1 MFYDVFQLFI
11 FTGLFHNNGP
21 KVDENLVDKKVDK
34 KLVYTKN
41 FAVPKNTC
49 SLTISSKSKEF
60 KVKKIILNKKTFDDF
75 FQTEKEKFTVEKWIS
90 LKNIINNDEN
100 NNVMLKI
107 LYKKDYVTTNLHVTK
122 DDDVKSD
129 DYDVTVAFHE
139 SCNRLLPILG
149 YFSLNTATINH
160 VSLLK
165 RDKCD
170 FEHDDSRVNCNW
182 REVVPPN
189 GGKPAIDHRG
199 RRENK
204 GEVPVSCAA
213 FQGVQ
218 ENENVQNKFF
228 AKVVGDPE
236 NEEKFTTAFMTSPTF
251 DVTGLDHVT
260 FSVHSAIHCD
270 GSSLKGYVIP
280 ASNDVI
286 ESLEGVESFFNV
298 DYAVFGWVH
307 EKFNYDVSG
316 LTGDYRVGL
325 FLFFSLFEFYLVD

>member
-11 FTGLFHNNGP
+11 FTGLFHNNGS
-21 KVDENLVDKKVDK
+21 KVDEN
-34 KLVYTKN
+34 LVYTKN

-49 SLTISSKSKEF
+49 SLTVSSKSKEF
-60 KVKKIILNKKTFDDF
+60 KVKKIILNKKTFDNF
-75 FQTEKEKFTVEKWIS
+75 FQSEKENFSSEKWIS
-90 LKNIINNDEN
+90 LKNIIDNDEN
-100 NNVMLKI
+100 NDVMLKI
-107 LYKKDYVTTNLHVTK
+107 LYKKDYVTTNFHVTK
-122 DDDVKSD
+122 DDDVKQD

-149 YFSLNTATINH
+149 YFSRKTATINH

-170 FEHDDSRVNCNW
+170 FEHADSRVNCNW
-182 REVVPPN
+182 REVVAD
-189 GGKPAIDHRG
+189 GGKPAIEHQD

-236 NEEKFTTAFMTSPTF
+236 NEEKFTTAYMTSPTF

-260 FSVHSAIHCD
+260 LSIHSAIHCD
-270 GSSLKGYVIP
+270 GSSLSGYVIP

-286 ESLEGVESFFNV
+286 ESLEGAKSFFEIE
-298 DYAVFGWVH
+298 YAVFGWVH
-307 EKFNYDVSG
+307 GKFNYNVST
-316 LTGDYRVGL
+316 LTGDYRV
-325 FLFFSLFEFYLVD
+325 SLLCVCKIFDNFIKLKC